1 MAEEGLSYTI
11 KFIPDVT
18 EIDKSIED
26 ISTRVSKAIKDSI
39 DKARLEAGDTGPAA
53 VGTGAPAGGVIDR
66 IFTEF
71 KSLKERVTSTLK
83 EFNILSGRSRAL
95 GHPSSATVGSV
106 VEVAAQKVADGDV
119 SKLSKSQNLQMLSA
133 AIVAG
138 VRAVGAK
145 EGMPGLSS
153 EEAIGRSMQDQLGS
167 LKGTSESMF
176 GLKQFGSM
184 KGLFNMALLSD
195 FYERTLGETG
205 ASRVK
210 ESEQGLMQSF
220 GHDIMEQVGTAIAKQ
235 QGGAADWETREIF
248 FQDLYRSFGMSKEQ
262 AASVEGA
269 GFKVADFVRL
279 IDDAFEV
286 YEWKPVADKEGVLG
300 LGKVM
305 DWMNA
310 FLTQINAD
318 VEMQKK
324 YTEITGRPFPKGG
337 LTATGEMM
345 AGTTRGTPEKLIQGI
360 QLGEFIEGVEFKDM
374 GEHVKAVILRN
385 FQNQMPEFQQELETL
400 MIDMAPSPAR
410 AHVQHLLTIIEE
422 NMKVLEAHSLPKFW
436 MDIGVDRWI
445 KQSAIEYVGAL
456 KGEITPRLYQVTKEE
471 TGLEGSPDEGLG
483 VTTTHPRSDSER
495 ILGKLDIMDGKLDD
509 IKGEL
514 PRGAGTISGTLI
526 GSMKEGSKGD

>member
-1 MAEEGLSYTI
+1 MVEEGLSYTI
-11 KFIPDVT
+11 KFIPDT
-18 EIDKSIED
+18 TAIDESIKD
-26 ISTRVSKAIKDSI
+26 ISTRVSKEIKDSI
-39 DKARLEAGDTGPAA
+39 DKARLEAGDVGPATTA
-53 VGTGAPAGGVIDR
+53 APSGGVIDR

-71 KSLKERVTSTLK
+71 KTLKERVTSTLK

-106 VEVAAQKVADGDV
+106 VEVAAQKIADGDV
-119 SKLSKSQNLQMLSA
+119 SKLSKTQNLQMLSA

-138 VRAVGAK
+138 VRAIGAK

-153 EEAIGRSMQDQLGS
+153 EEAIERSMQDQLGS
-167 LKGTSESMF
+167 LKGTAEGMF
-176 GLKQFGSM
+176 GMKQFGSM

-210 ESEQGLMQSF
+210 ESEQSLMQSF

-235 QGGAADWETREIF
+235 QGGAADWETRELF
-248 FQDLYRSFGMSKEQ
+248 FQDLYKSFGMPAEQ
-262 AASVEGA
+262 ALSMEGA

-286 YEWKPVADKEGVLG
+286 YEWKSVADKEGVLG

-305 DWMNA
+305 DWMNT
-310 FLTQINAD
+310 FLAQINKD

-337 LTATGEMM
+337 VTATGEMM

-360 QLGEFIEGVEFKDM
+360 PTGEFVKGIEFKDM
-374 GEHVKAVILRN
+374 GEHVKAVIIRN
-385 FQNQMPEFQQELETL
+385 FQGQMPEFQRELETL
-400 MIDMAPSPAR
+400 LIDMAPSPAR
-410 AHVQHLLTIIEE
+410 AHVQHLLTIIGE

-436 MDIGVDRWI
+436 LDIGMDRWI
-445 KQSAIEYVGAL
+445 RRSAIAYVSTLKDEIAPHL
-456 KGEITPRLYQVTKEE
+456 YQITKGEV
-471 TGLEGSPDEGLG
+471 GLEGSPDELG
-483 VTTTHPRSDSER
+483 TTTTTSLRSDSER

-509 IKGEL
+509 IKNDL
-514 PRGAGTISGTLI
+514 PQGSGTISGTLI
-526 GSMKEGSKGD
+526 GNMKNASR